1 MKQFKVLAI
10 AMMAMIGATSCS
22 SFSKTSTAVA
32 VETNAYALTVAD
44 VDVKAARVTRTAS
57 WEFNPFSSVS
67 IESRKSELV
76 AEVVAAED
84 CDILIEP
91 EYSIKKTF
99 LGLGGGS
106 VTVTGYPAKL
116 TNFHKPTPQELDAI
130 KTVKDNNKSK
140 KSRKFLFF

>member
-1 MKQFKVLAI
+1 
-10 AMMAMIGATSCS
+10 
-22 SFSKTSTAVA
+22 
-32 VETNAYALTVAD
+32 
-44 VDVKAARVTRTAS
+44 
-57 WEFNPFSSVS
+57 
-67 IESRKSELV
+67 
-76 AEVVAAED
+76 VAAED